1 MQTTPRTT
9 AFQNFR
15 RGNSD
20 ALDELLDALRP
31 YVRVIVRSVLRGRT
45 GLVADESDLIQE
57 SLMQASLCSHT
68 FHGESEAEWLGW
80 LRTITVRT
88 TGRILRSQNHGSIAP
103 TPDAEM
109 GTVIV
114 DPSPAPAMNAI
125 RQETA
130 DRMAVVMTRLPEEMQ
145 QVLLAR
151 VVDGTSY
158 ETIAENLNRSPG
170 AVRILFV
177 RALRRL
183 REVWQTESSSSSG
196 VSL

>member
-1 MQTTPRTT
+1 MQTTPTT
-9 AFQNFR
+9 TSFQNFR
-15 RGNSD
+15 RGD
-20 ALDELLDALRP
+20 TQALGELLDRLRP
-31 YVRVIVRSVLRGRT
+31 YVRVIVRSVMRGRSE
-45 GLVADESDLIQE
+45 LVADESDLIQE
-57 SLMQASLCSHT
+57 SLMQASQCSHT

-88 TGRILRSQNHGSIAP
+88 TGRILRSRNHGSIAP

-130 DRMAVVMTRLPEEMQ
+130 DRMALVMTRLPEEMQ